1 MEVRTSIGRDSSAY
15 RRGVV
20 LGLTMAEVML
30 LLVFCLLIAASV
42 VFHRDRRLLDDME
55 SKLATQT
62 AELWMVKGQ
71 RDRLAELVEA
81 ARHSSPNPDP
91 IADDWKKLLASEA
104 VVRRMEEA
112 GLHPDEIANHAGT
125 LTAVEPLLSQGV
137 SGSEIAAA
145 VINTRKLQAKL
156 KGQGLSDA
164 SPSELTRLAA
174 IGRDAEK
181 AGRGAHDWPPIINLS
196 EAGGYNFATGSAE
209 LSRDFDAKLK
219 SSILRQLIDIIQ
231 QYDVDVVEVIGHTDE
246 QPLSERRSNLDAKLI
261 TALNGRADALAPA
274 DNAGLG
280 MARAVSVV
288 KVLRADPRLRN
299 VTVLPLSAAQVILPG
314 DSLSDGQS
322 AGDVKERRRIEI
334 RVRRSNIYREQ

>member
-1 MEVRTSIGRDSSAY
+1 MKARTSIGRDSSAY

-30 LLVFCLLIAASV
+30 LLVFCLLIATSV
-42 VFHRDRRLLDDME
+42 VFHRDRRLLDDMQ

-62 AELWMVKGQ
+62 AELGTVRRQ
-71 RDRLAELVEA
+71 RDRMAVLVEA

-91 IADDWKKLLASEA
+91 ITDDWKKLLASEA

-112 GLHPDEIANHAGT
+112 GLHPDEIANHART
-125 LTAVEPLLSQGV
+125 LTAVEPLLGQGV

-145 VINTRKLQAKL
+145 VINARELRVKLE
-156 KGQGLSDA
+156 GQGLSA
-164 SPSELTRLAA
+164 VSPSELTRLAA
-174 IGRDAEK
+174 VGRDTEN

-209 LSRDFDAKLK
+209 LSGDFEAKLK

-246 QPLSERRSNLDAKLI
+246 QPLSDRRSNLDAKLI
-261 TALNGRADALAPA
+261 AVLNGRADALAPA

-280 MARAVSVV
+280 MARAASVV
-288 KVLRADPRLRN
+288 KALRADPRLAH

-314 DSLSDGQS
+314 DGLSDGQS
-322 AGDVKERRRIEI
+322 AGNVKERRRIEI
-334 RVRRSNIYREQ
+334 RVRRSNLNGDR